1 MKQNAFSTLEVLNLN
16 LELDLDLDLELEEP
30 VVFFLKPDLVP
41 KLQLFKPDVF
51 LSIMLKFW

>member
-16 LELDLDLDLELEEP
+16 LELDLDLELEEP